1 MAVLLSGWRPATARR
16 RSEVD
21 GMRRIRW
28 CALVLAA
35 ATVVAIMSPP
45 AGAAPAT
52 TAPTEIGTAQ
62 FALRSQPTALLSVVQ
77 DLQGVLPTRS
87 VHQVLLAANHPRGE
101 LCHATPAGTVDGF
114 CWTPGDDENCHN
126 VPQGI
131 TTSRDATKDHE
142 YGSPPHQLIVVSWYY
157 RDDCDPDAPETR
169 SRVTLVDWDKD
180 WTPNAYRKVLLVEP
194 FRRTVGP
201 SNQLDFR
208 DIPIHAGGVM
218 WYGDYLYVADTY
230 AGLRVFDMRRILEV
244 DGGGSEDEIGFNSSL
259 GVYRAHQ
266 YQYVLPQ
273 VGRVTDIGSNP
284 LRWSTIGLDRGTVPD
299 SFVVAEYQTSGPVN
313 AARFPL
319 DYKTYQPMPSP
330 LGIVH
335 ASQALEVHHYSINVA
350 QLGGDREHP

>member
-1 MAVLLSGWRPATARR
+1 LWPLRRRPADA
-16 RSEVD
+16 
-21 GMRRIRW
+21 
-28 CALVLAA
+28 
-35 ATVVAIMSPP
+35 
-45 AGAAPAT
+45 
-52 TAPTEIGTAQ
+52 
-62 FALRSQPTALLSVVQ
+62 
-77 DLQGVLPTRS
+77 
-87 VHQVLLAANHPRGE
+87 
-101 LCHATPAGTVDGF
+101 VDGF

-142 YGSPPHQLIVVSWYY
+142 YGSPPPQLIVVSWYY

-201 SNQLDFR
+201 SSQLDFR

-244 DGGGSEDEIGFNSSL
+244 DGGGSEDGIGFNSSL

-319 DYKTYQPMPSP
+319 DYRTYQPMPSGD
-330 LGIVH
+330 GIVH
-335 ASQALEVHHYSINVA
+335 ASQALEVHHYSINGVVSHNRRWWFA
-350 QLGGDREHP
+350 QSTNSPNLFYWPSGAATATAYPWVTWAESLSYWESSTGPDWLWNLREIAGGRNVFAVEQQDYD